1 MRARLLIAAIAA
13 LVALTIATRPAAF
26 AHGEGRRADRT
37 QRDARGTL
45 GTRPTA
51 LGSAGPVSGW
61 RREIDRLVGD
71 RAMSVTIGN
80 DSTFWYR
87 HLAWVKRIP
96 ASNEKLLLSMA
107 LLDAV
112 EPTHA
117 IATRAMAVAQPSG
130 GLIEGDLWLV
140 GHGDPEVG
148 PASLQPLAAQ
158 IAAAGITRITGSV
171 VGDEGPF
178 RRDWWAR
185 GWKDYFQA
193 DEVPF
198 PTALTFNGNVGPRGG
213 HIDDPERRAAAWF
226 TKALRRLGVEVTGN
240 PKMDTPTTSLVRI
253 ASVSSAPIIDIVRRM
268 DVDSLNFDA
277 EVLGKFLGAR
287 RSGVGSIASG
297 ARAID
302 AYTEANGAPELEHH
316 DGSGLSYANRVTT
329 QGIVRLLW
337 TADLAPWGLDLRE
350 ALPTTGQGTLEGRL
364 RHLRVRAKT
373 GTLNAI
379 SALSGWVWNDAIDDW
394 IEFSIVSFG
403 LYKST
408 AIDVEDAIVRIA
420 SHEATAAGVAE
431 QQAH

>member
-1 MRARLLIAAIAA
+1 MRVPRLLAGVAVAFVLSAVVPAAA
-13 LVALTIATRPAAF
+13 LAGRSTVELSHNARPAA
-26 AHGEGRRADRT
+26 DRT
-37 QRDARGTL
+37 GAR
-45 GTRPTA
+45 A
-51 LGSAGPVSGW
+51 SAW
-61 RREIDRLVGD
+61 RHDIDQLVGD
-71 RAMSVTIGN
+71 RAMSVAIG
-80 DSTFWYR
+80 DDGAFWYR

-112 EPTHA
+112 APTHL
-117 IATRAMAVAQPSG
+117 IATRAMAAAEPQG
-130 GLIEGDLWLV
+130 GVLEGDLWLV
-140 GHGDPEVG
+140 GHGDPEVT
-148 PASLQPLAAQ
+148 PTSLQPLAEQ
-158 IAAAGITRITGSV
+158 VAAAGITRVTGSV
-171 VGDEGPF
+171 IGDEGPF
-178 RRDWWAR
+178 RRDWWAK
-185 GWKDYFQA
+185 GWRDYFQA

-213 HIDDPERRAAAWF
+213 HIDDPERRAASWF
-226 TKALRRLGVEVTGN
+226 TKALGRLGVEVVGK
-240 PKMDTPTTSLVRI
+240 PKMDSPTTSLVRI
-253 ASVSSAPIIDIVRRM
+253 ASVSSASIIDIVRRM

-329 QGIVRLLW
+329 QGVVRLLW
-337 TADLAPWGLDLRE
+337 ASDLAPWGPDLRE

-379 SALSGWVWNDAIDDW
+379 SALSGWVWNDGIGDW
-394 IEFSIVSFG
+394 IEFSIVSLG

-408 AIDVEDAIVRIA
+408 AIDLEDAIVRIA
-420 SHEATAAGVAE
+420 SREAAAAR
-431 QQAH
+431 A

>member
-1 MRARLLIAAIAA
+1 MRFRRPLAAAVLAA
-13 LVALTIATRPAAF
+13 LSWVTPPMVSARAQVPAYPDVVI
-26 AHGEGRRADRT
+26 RRAT
-37 QRDARGTL
+37 GAE
-45 GTRPTA
+45 A
-51 LGSAGPVSGW
+51 SAW
-61 RREIDRLVGD
+61 RHEIDRLVSD
-71 RAMSVTIGN
+71 RAMSVTVGN
-80 DSTFWYR
+80 DGTFWYR

-112 EPTHA
+112 APTHA
-117 IATRAMAVAQPSG
+117 IATRAMAAALPTG
-130 GLIEGDLWLV
+130 GVLDGDLWLV
-140 GHGDPEVG
+140 GHGDPEVT
-148 PASLQPLAAQ
+148 PENLQPLAEQ
-158 IAAAGITRITGSV
+158 VAASGISRITGSV

-185 GWKDYFQA
+185 GWRDYFQA

-198 PTALTFNGNVGPRGG
+198 PTALTFKGNVGPRGG

-226 TKALRRLGVEVTGN
+226 TKALRRLGVDVVGE
-240 PKMDTPTTSLVRI
+240 PRMDSSPSDLVRI
-253 ASVSSAPIIDIVRRM
+253 ASVTSAPLIDIVRRM

-287 RSGVGSIASG
+287 RSGLGSIASG

-337 TADLAPWGLDLRE
+337 AADLAPWGQDLRE

-394 IEFSIVSFG
+394 IEFSIVSVG

-408 AIDVEDAIVRIA
+408 AIDIEDAIVRIA
-420 SHEATAAGVAE
+420 SREATAAGLRGQGTQSLA
-431 QQAH
+431 A